1 MALYSACSILSLKLL
16 RPPYVLAFASFDEG
30 DYITSGVAL
39 ENPAR
44 PRLPRREEYVP
55 HFR

>member
-30 DYITSGVAL
+30 EDITSGVAL